1 MRLLAAIA
9 IVLCLGGIATGDKS
23 DERRTRSSAEGD
35 AKVSDK
41 ESKARA
47 DKLFEDGRKYLAAKE
62 YALACTAFE
71 QSHAA
76 DPAIGTQLNIALC
89 YEEWGKL
96 ASAYRAFLEAE
107 RLAKEKKDKRA
118 AGARKKVDEL
128 AEKSPKF
135 VFDLPANADPS
146 TVLLFDDKQLEI
158 AKLADDL
165 LVDPG
170 AHTLEIRV
178 PDRPVK
184 KQQLEAVVGERKR
197 IPIELPV
204 AETPKVILPPNA
216 VVTTPRRKGRL
227 YGGIALSVGGAA
239 AIGIASIVALA
250 ARQDYANAAGDCPGG
265 ACTTREAYDA
275 TQDARFKAN
284 MMTFVA
290 GGGVALVG
298 VGVYLIVT
306 SAGKRVEQPAQVTL
320 RPLATPDSIGLA
332 IGGSL

>member
-1 MRLLAAIA
+1 MRLLAVIA
-9 IVLCLGGIATGDKS
+9 IVLLSGGIAV
-23 DERRTRSSAEGD
+23 A
-35 AKVSDK
+35 DK

-47 DKLFEDGRKYLAAKE
+47 DKLFEDGRKYLVAKE

-89 YEEWGKL
+89 YEEWGKI
-96 ASAYRAFLEAE
+96 ASAYRAYLEAE

-128 AEKSPKF
+128 AEKSPKL
-135 VFDLPANADPS
+135 VFDLPANADPT

-170 AHTLEIRV
+170 KHVLEIRV
-178 PDRPVK
+178 PNKPAK
-184 KQQLEAVVGERKR
+184 KQEIEAVAGERKK

-204 AETPKVILPPNA
+204 EEKKQIELPPN
-216 VVTTPRRKGRL
+216 VVITTPRRKGRL

-239 AIGIASIVALA
+239 AIGIASFVALA
-250 ARQDYANAAGDCPGG
+250 ARQDYADAVVDCPGG

-275 TQDARFKAN
+275 TQDARSKAN

-290 GGGVALVG
+290 GGGVVLVG
-298 VGVYLIVT
+298 VGIYLIVT
-306 SAGKRVEQPAQVTL
+306 SAGKKIEQSAPAVTVH
-320 RPLATPDSIGLA
+320 PVATPDSIGIA
-332 IGGSL
+332 IGGAL

>member
-1 MRLLAAIA
+1 MRLLAAFA
-9 IVLCLGGIATGDKS
+9 IVLCVGGVAIA
-23 DERRTRSSAEGD
+23 
-35 AKVSDK
+35 DK

-89 YEEWGKL
+89 YEDWGKV
-96 ASAYRAFLEAE
+96 ASAYRAYVEAE
-107 RLAKEKKDKRA
+107 RLAREKKDKRA

-128 AEKSPKF
+128 AEKSPKL

-146 TVLLFDDKQLEI
+146 TVLLFDDKQLDL

-170 AHTLEIRV
+170 THTLEIRV

-184 KQQLEAVVGERKR
+184 KQEIEATVGERKR
-197 IPIELPV
+197 VPIELPV
-204 AETPKVILPPNA
+204 AEKPKVELPPN
-216 VVTTPRRKGRL
+216 VVITTPRKKGRM
-227 YGGIALSVGGAA
+227 YGGIALTAGGAI
-239 AIGIASIVALA
+239 AIGIASFVALA
-250 ARQDYANAAGDCPGG
+250 ARQDYADAVVDCPGG

-275 TQDARFKAN
+275 TQDARTRAN
-284 MMTFVA
+284 VMTFVM

-298 VGVYLIVT
+298 VGVYLIAT
-306 SAGKRVEQPAQVTL
+306 SAGKKIEQAPVSLTVAPGSVG
-320 RPLATPDSIGLA
+320 IA
-332 IGGSL
+332 IGGAL

>member
-1 MRLLAAIA
+1 MIRPMRFLAAIA
-9 IVLCLGGIATGDKS
+9 IVLLFGGIA
-23 DERRTRSSAEGD
+23 SA
-35 AKVSDK
+35 DK
-41 ESKARA
+41 EGKARA
-47 DKLFEDGRKYLAAKE
+47 DKLFEDGRKYLTAKE

-118 AGARKKVDEL
+118 AGARKKVDDL
-128 AEKSPKF
+128 AERSPKL
-135 VFDLPANADPS
+135 VFDLPDNADPS
-146 TVLLFDDKQLEI
+146 TVLLFDDKQLDL
-158 AKLADDL
+158 AKLQDDL

-170 AHTLEIRV
+170 THTLEIRV

-184 KQQLEAVVGERKR
+184 KQEIEAVVGERKR

-204 AETPKVILPPNA
+204 VEAPKIELPPN
-216 VVTTPRRKGRL
+216 VVISTPRRKGRL

-250 ARQDYANAAGDCPGG
+250 ARQDYANAVDACPGG
-265 ACTTREAYDA
+265 MCTTREAYDA

-290 GGGVALVG
+290 GGGVVLVG

-306 SAGKRVEQPAQVTL
+306 SAGKRVEQPGVSV
-320 RPLATPDSIGLA
+320 RPLASPNTIGLA

>member
-1 MRLLAAIA
+1 MRLLAVIA
-9 IVLCLGGIATGDKS
+9 LVLL
-23 DERRTRSSAEGD
+23 SSGLAV
-35 AKVSDK
+35 ADK

-71 QSHAA
+71 QSHAS

-89 YEEWGKL
+89 YEEWGKT
-96 ASAYRAFLEAE
+96 ASAYRAYVEAE
-107 RLAKEKKDKRA
+107 RLATEKKDKRA

-128 AEKSPKF
+128 AAKSPKL
-135 VFDLPANADPS
+135 VFDLPDNADPS
-146 TVLLFDDKQLEI
+146 TVLIFDDKQLDMK
-158 AKLADDL
+158 KLEDDL

-170 AHTLEIRV
+170 KHTLEIRV

-184 KQQLEAVVGERKR
+184 KQEIEAVIGERKK

-204 AETPKVILPPNA
+204 AETPKVELPPN
-216 VVTTPRRKGRL
+216 VVITEPRRKGRL
-227 YGGIALSVGGAA
+227 YGGIALSAGGAA

-250 ARQDYANAAGDCPGG
+250 ARQDYANAAVDCPGG
-265 ACTTREAYDA
+265 ACTTRAAYDA

-290 GGGVALVG
+290 GGGVVLVG

-306 SAGKRVEQPAQVTL
+306 SAGKKVEQPRDGVTV
-320 RPLATPDSIGLA
+320 RPIATPDSIGIA
-332 IGGSL
+332 IGGAL

>member
-9 IVLCLGGIATGDKS
+9 IVLLSGGLAV
-23 DERRTRSSAEGD
+23 A
-35 AKVSDK
+35 DK

-47 DKLFEDGRKYLAAKE
+47 DKLFEDGRRYLAAKE

-71 QSHAA
+71 QSHEA
-76 DPAIGTQLNIALC
+76 DAAIGTQLNIALC
-89 YEEWGKL
+89 YEEWGKV
-96 ASAYRAFLEAE
+96 ASAYRAYLEAE

-128 AEKSPKF
+128 ATKSPKL

-146 TVLLFDDKQLEI
+146 TVLLFDDKQLDMKTLE
-158 AKLADDL
+158 DDL

-170 AHTLEIRV
+170 THTLEIRV

-184 KQQLEAVVGERKR
+184 KQEIEAVVGERKK

-204 AETPKVILPPNA
+204 AEDKPVELPPN
-216 VVTTPRRKGRL
+216 VVITTPRSKGKL
-227 YGGIALSVGGAA
+227 YGGIALSAGGVA

-250 ARQDYANAAGDCPGG
+250 ARQDYANAVVDCPGG
-265 ACTTREAYDA
+265 MCTTRAAYDA

-284 MMTFVA
+284 MMTIVA
-290 GGGVALVG
+290 GGGVVMVG

-306 SAGKRVEQPAQVTL
+306 SAGKKVEQLGVTV
-320 RPLATPDSIGLA
+320 RPVATPDSLGIA
-332 IGGSL
+332 IGGAL

>member
-1 MRLLAAIA
+1 MRLLAAFA
-9 IVLCLGGIATGDKS
+9 IVLCVGGVAIA
-23 DERRTRSSAEGD
+23 
-35 AKVSDK
+35 DK

-89 YEEWGKL
+89 YEDWGKV
-96 ASAYRAFLEAE
+96 ASAYRAYVEAE
-107 RLAKEKKDKRA
+107 RLAREKKDKRA

-128 AEKSPKF
+128 AERSPKL

-146 TVLLFDDKQLEI
+146 TVLLFDDKQLDL

-170 AHTLEIRV
+170 THTLEIRV

-184 KQQLEAVVGERKR
+184 KQEIEATVGERKR

-204 AETPKVILPPNA
+204 AEKPKVELPPN
-216 VVTTPRRKGRL
+216 VVISTPRKKGRM
-227 YGGIALSVGGAA
+227 YGGIALTAGGAI
-239 AIGIASIVALA
+239 AIGLASFVALA
-250 ARQDYANAAGDCPGG
+250 ARQDYADAVVDCPGG

-275 TQDARFKAN
+275 TQDARSRAN
-284 MMTFVA
+284 VMTFVM

-298 VGVYLIVT
+298 VGVYLIAT
-306 SAGKRVEQPAQVTL
+306 SAGKKIEQAPVSLTVAPGSVG
-320 RPLATPDSIGLA
+320 IA
-332 IGGSL
+332 IGGAL

>member
-1 MRLLAAIA
+1 MRLVVLA
-9 IVLCLGGIATGDKS
+9 IVLSVGGLAY
-23 DERRTRSSAEGD
+23 A
-35 AKVSDK
+35 DK

-89 YEEWGKL
+89 YEEWGKI
-96 ASAYRAFLEAE
+96 ASAYRAYLEAE
-107 RLAKEKKDKRA
+107 KLAKEKKDKRA

-128 AEKSPKF
+128 AEKSPKL

-146 TVLLFDDKQLEI
+146 TILLFDDKQLEI

-170 AHTLEIRV
+170 PHTLEIRV
-178 PDRPVK
+178 PNRPAK
-184 KQQLEAVVGERKR
+184 KQEIGAVAGERKR
-197 IPIELPV
+197 IPIELPE
-204 AETPKVILPPNA
+204 AEAPAVELPPN
-216 VVTTPRRKGRL
+216 VIVTTPRRKGRL

-250 ARQDYANAAGDCPGG
+250 ARQDYANAVGDCPGG
-265 ACTTREAYDA
+265 VCATREAYDA

-290 GGGVALVG
+290 GGGIVLVG
-298 VGVYLIVT
+298 AGVYLMVT
-306 SAGKRVEQPAQVTL
+306 SAGKRVEQPGGVSL
-320 RPLATPDSIGLA
+320 RPLAAPNAVGLA
-332 IGGSL
+332 VGGEL

>member
-1 MRLLAAIA
+1 MRLLAAFA
-9 IVLCLGGIATGDKS
+9 IVLCVGGVAIA
-23 DERRTRSSAEGD
+23 
-35 AKVSDK
+35 DK

-71 QSHAA
+71 QSHVA

-89 YEEWGKL
+89 YEDWGKV
-96 ASAYRAFLEAE
+96 ASAYRAYVEAE
-107 RLAKEKKDKRA
+107 RLAREKKDKRA

-128 AEKSPKF
+128 AERSPKL

-146 TVLLFDDKQLEI
+146 TVLLFDDKQLDL

-170 AHTLEIRV
+170 THTLEIRV

-184 KQQLEAVVGERKR
+184 KQEIEATVGERKR

-204 AETPKVILPPNA
+204 AEKPKVELPPN
-216 VVTTPRRKGRL
+216 VVITTPRKKGRMV
-227 YGGIALSVGGAA
+227 GGIALTAGGAI
-239 AIGIASIVALA
+239 AIGLASFVALA
-250 ARQDYANAAGDCPGG
+250 ARQDYADAVVDCPGG

-275 TQDARFKAN
+275 TQDARSRAN
-284 MMTFVA
+284 VMTFVM

-298 VGVYLIVT
+298 VGVYLIAT
-306 SAGKRVEQPAQVTL
+306 SAGKKIEQAPVSLTVAPGSVG
-320 RPLATPDSIGLA
+320 IA
-332 IGGSL
+332 IGGAL